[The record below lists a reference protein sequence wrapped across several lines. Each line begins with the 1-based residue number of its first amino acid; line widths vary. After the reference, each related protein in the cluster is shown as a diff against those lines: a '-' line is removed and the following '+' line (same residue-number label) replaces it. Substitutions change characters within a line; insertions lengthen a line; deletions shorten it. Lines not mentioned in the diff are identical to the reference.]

1 MMYNNYIII
10 VIIAILNNFNN
21 RFYIYIYYLY
31 IKVLQY
37 LQCFLYCR
45 LDAIPILISFHLHI
59 PKNKIKYYG
68 FIISNN
74 YYKLM
79 RKQYTL

>member
-1 MMYNNYIII
+1 MNNHIII
-10 VIIAILNNFNN
+10 MIIAILNSFNN
-21 RFYIYIYYLY
+21 NFFIYIYKL
-31 IKVLQY
+31 LQY

-45 LDAIPILISFHLHI
+45 LDVIPILISFHPHI
-59 PKNKIKYYG
+59 PKKKRKYYG

-74 YYKLM
+74 YYKLPM